1 MLNAKYT
8 ANFKVAADRQ
18 VIGRDQSV
26 IDVAKMQF
34 FFFFYLLNLIIL
46 CVSDSAYSASFN
58 CNQASR
64 PQEKFICQNE
74 DVSKLDDA
82 LDKAYQEHMKV
93 LTKDAQSLVQ
103 ASQRSW
109 LTYWPMTCSAS
120 SSALKLDANSKDCVL
135 FAYRS
140 RLTELNS
147 SIAIEGRNTYKISE
161 YRFIAP
167 KTADEAPSNHTIS
180 FPQVI
185 AQSQN
190 DASINTWLAR
200 DLNKW
205 RSGLDLDSDTGLS
218 ISLVASGLPLL
229 HAIEVQ
235 YFFGHGAAHPQTNK
249 AHLYFMPSA
258 GRALNASDI
267 FADKRWS
274 AVLADFV
281 FKKLQQKLGDNLQV
295 SNAKELIPLLS
306 QPSSWNI
313 SKNSFG
319 LEFNPYEVAPYSEG
333 FVMIEVPLSLVLPY
347 LTPFAKSVFQSK

>member
-1 MLNAKYT
+1 M
-8 ANFKVAADRQ
+8 
-18 VIGRDQSV
+18 QSNKIFSV
-26 IDVAKMQF
+26 
-34 FFFFYLLNLIIL
+34 LTLIIL
-46 CVSDSAYSASFN
+46 CVSNSAYAASFD

-74 DVSKLDDA
+74 DVSRLDVA
-82 LDKAYQEHMKV
+82 LAKAYQDQMKV
-93 LTKDAQSLVQ
+93 LPKDAQSLVQ

-120 SSALKLDANSKDCVL
+120 PIALKLDASSKDCVL
-135 FAYRS
+135 DAYRV
-140 RLTELNS
+140 RITELNAS
-147 SIAIEGRNTYKISE
+147 ALIEGRATYNVSE
-161 YRFIAP
+161 YRYIAP
-167 KTADEAPSNHTIS
+167 KTKEEKPSNHNIS
-180 FPQVI
+180 FPQIVV
-185 AQSQN
+185 QSRN
-190 DASINTWLAR
+190 DAFLNNWLAR
-200 DLNKW
+200 DLKKW

-218 ISLVASGLPLL
+218 VSLVASGEPLL

-258 GRALNASDI
+258 GRALNATDI

-274 AVLADFV
+274 TVLADFV

-306 QPSSWNI
+306 QPSSWTI
-313 SKNSFG
+313 FKNSFG
-319 LEFNPYEVAPYSEG
+319 IEFNPYEVAPYSEG
-333 FVMIEVPLSLVLPY
+333 FVVIEVPLSLVRPY

>member
-1 MLNAKYT
+1 MLNYIIFSA
-8 ANFKVAADRQ
+8 
-18 VIGRDQSV
+18 
-26 IDVAKMQF
+26 
-34 FFFFYLLNLIIL
+34 LNLIIL
-46 CVSDSAYSASFN
+46 SVLNSTYAASFN
-58 CNQASR
+58 CNQAYR

-82 LDKAYQEHMKV
+82 LGKAYQEHMK
-93 LTKDAQSLVQ
+93 LLPKNAQSLVQ

-109 LTYWPMTCSAS
+109 LAYWPMTCSAS
-120 SSALKLDANSKDCVL
+120 STALKLDANSKDCVVD
-135 FAYRS
+135 AYRS
-140 RLTELNS
+140 RITDLNS
-147 SIAIEGRNTYKISE
+147 SVAIDGRNIYKVNE

-167 KTADEAPSNHTIS
+167 KTAVEAPSNHTIS

-185 AQSQN
+185 AQSLN
-190 DASINTWLAR
+190 DASINAWLAR
-200 DLNKW
+200 DLKKW
-205 RSGLDLDSDTGLS
+205 HAGLDLDSDTGLS
-218 ISLVASGLPLL
+218 VSLVASGVSLL

-258 GRALNASDI
+258 GRSLNASDI

-281 FKKLQQKLGDNLQV
+281 FKKLQQKLGDSLQV
-295 SNAKELIPLLS
+295 SNANELIPLLS
-306 QPSSWNI
+306 QPSSWTI

-333 FVMIEVPLSLVLPY
+333 FVVIEVPLSLVRPY

>member
-1 MLNAKYT
+1 MRSYIH
-8 ANFKVAADRQ
+8 F
-18 VIGRDQSV
+18 S
-26 IDVAKMQF
+26 
-34 FFFFYLLNLIIL
+34 LLNSIIL
-46 CVSDSAYSASFN
+46 FVCSSAYAASFN
-58 CNQASR
+58 CTQASR

-74 DVSKLDDA
+74 EVSRLDVA
-82 LDKAYQEHMKV
+82 LAKAYQEQMKV
-93 LTKDAQSLVQ
+93 LPKDAQSLVQ

-120 SSALKLDANSKDCVL
+120 PIALKLDATSKDCVL
-135 FAYRS
+135 DAYRV
-140 RLTELNS
+140 RITELNAS
-147 SIAIEGRNTYKISE
+147 GLIEGRATYNVSE
-161 YRFIAP
+161 YRYIAP
-167 KTADEAPSNHTIS
+167 KTKDEKPSNHNIS
-180 FPQVI
+180 FPQIVV
-185 AQSQN
+185 QSRN
-190 DASINTWLAR
+190 DAFLNTWLAR

-205 RSGLDLDSDTGLS
+205 RSGLDVDSDTGLS
-218 ISLVASGLPLL
+218 VSLVSSGITLL
-229 HAIEVQ
+229 HVIEVQ

-281 FKKLQQKLGDNLQV
+281 FKKLQQKLGDSLQV
-295 SNAKELIPLLS
+295 SNANELIPLLS
-306 QPSSWNI
+306 QPSSWTI

-333 FVMIEVPLSLVLPY
+333 FVVIEVPLSLVRPY